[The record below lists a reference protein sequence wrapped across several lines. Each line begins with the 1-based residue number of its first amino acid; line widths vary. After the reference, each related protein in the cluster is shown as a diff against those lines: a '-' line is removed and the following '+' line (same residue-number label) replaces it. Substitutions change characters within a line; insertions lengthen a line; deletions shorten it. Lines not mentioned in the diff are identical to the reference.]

1 MTVNG
6 TGNVPKNVPT
16 DKTCARKPKRPA
28 STKANAGP
36 PVWGWCVDAHR
47 EAGLPDPTPD
57 GQNTAAG
64 KALGKLILSQH
75 LTEAE
80 LKDCLAL
87 YLADDGKFLSDNGHA
102 LSLLPKRL
110 DAYRQKFAE
119 SEPPPLSPEAYAEL
133 MEIEEEE
140 ARKVRANS

>member
-1 MTVNG
+1 M
-6 TGNVPKNVPT
+6 
-16 DKTCARKPKRPA
+16 
-28 STKANAGP
+28 
-36 PVWGWCVDAHR
+36 DAHR

-64 KALGKLILSQH
+64 KALGKLILFQH

-87 YLADDGKFLSDNGHA
+87 YLADEDRFLVSNGHA

-110 DAYRQKFAE
+110 DAYRQKFAD
-119 SEPPPLSPEAYAEL
+119 SEPPPLDPAYIEQLEADAAEYD
-133 MEIEEEE
+133 
-140 ARKVRANS
+140 AKHRKGGA